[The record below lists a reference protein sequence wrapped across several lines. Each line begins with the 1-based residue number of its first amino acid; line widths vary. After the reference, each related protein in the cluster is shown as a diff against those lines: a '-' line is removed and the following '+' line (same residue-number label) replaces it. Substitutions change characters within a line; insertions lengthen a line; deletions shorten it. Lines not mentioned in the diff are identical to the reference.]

1 VNSDFRY
8 TPKRENRTMQT
19 GVPGS
24 VKSDEGMVEQPLEP
38 LSYLPVIRIHKANI
52 RRWRAGVALIVVAE
66 FAASLIDT
74 GVRRSG
80 SGGAHPA
87 GITGII
93 VGVVI
98 AAVASL
104 LKWGL
109 NRRDGSRL
117 YFFGRAT
124 ARSLARQGE
133 GRPQGD
139 LWLDNTGMTF
149 QPDRSELFS
158 TIRLRWAD
166 LEEIDLWSRFDRAR
180 LRLTPVG
187 QRSQEF
193 SVRNY
198 DGLVDAFQRLQWS
211 AADDPRR
218 EV

>member
-1 VNSDFRY
+1 
-8 TPKRENRTMQT
+8 
-19 GVPGS
+19 
-24 VKSDEGMVEQPLEP
+24 MVEQPLAP
-38 LSYLPVIRIHKANI
+38 FTSLPVIRIHKANI
-52 RRWRAGVALIVVAE
+52 RRWRAGVALILVAE
-66 FAASLIDT
+66 LVASLVDI
-74 GVRRSG
+74 GVRHSG

-87 GITGII
+87 GIPGII

-98 AAVASL
+98 AAVGAL
-104 LKWGL
+104 IKWGL
-109 NRRDGSRL
+109 NRSDGSRL

-133 GRPQGD
+133 RRPQGD
-139 LWLDNTGMTF
+139 LWLDDTGITF

-158 TIRLRWAD
+158 AITLRWAD
-166 LEEIDLWSRFDRAR
+166 LAEIDLWSRIDRAR
-180 LRLTPVG
+180 LRLTPPN

-211 AADDPRR
+211 AADYPRP